1 MLTDPAG
8 AGGAVGRTR
17 SSCSSSTSRS
27 SRRWG
32 GGCWRVAALSE
43 KSHAGTSEGV
53 TLRTRVLRTA
63 RQEGAE
69 GQGAASD
76 HPPPCASTQRQRST
90 PRARSDSL

>member
-1 MLTDPAG
+1 MLTDPAAARARRAG
-8 AGGAVGRTR
+8 ARTT

-32 GGCWRVAALSE
+32 GGCWRVAPLSE

-53 TLRTRVLRTA
+53 TLWTRVLRTE
-63 RQEGAE
+63 RQEGGE

-76 HPPPCASTQRQRST
+76 HPPPRASTQR
-90 PRARSDSL
+90 